1 MLDTVRILYEY
12 TLKNR
17 VPGFLTGAEYEEVC
31 QVAKGREEELY
42 RLLPQERQQS
52 LEDYSRE
59 LELKETIE
67 LEAMFQAALSVGME
81 LSRL

>member
-17 VPGFLTGAEYEEVC
+17 VPAFLTGEEYEEQC
-31 QVAKGREEELY
+31 RSTEQQEERLR
-42 RLLPQERQQS
+42 RLLPPEGQQS
-52 LEDYSRE
+52 LVDYAGDSRIKGD
-59 LELKETIE
+59 LE
-67 LEAMFQAALSVGME
+67 LEAMFQAAFSLGME

>member
-17 VPGFLTGAEYEEVC
+17 VPAFLVGEEYEEQCRVTER
-31 QVAKGREEELY
+31 QEEKL
-42 RLLPQERQQS
+42 RKLLPPEGQQP
-52 LEDYSRE
+52 LADYSSDIKMKGDME
-59 LELKETIE
+59 M
-67 LEAMFQAALSVGME
+67 EAMFQAAFSLGME

>member
-17 VPGFLTGAEYEEVC
+17 VPAFLTGEEYEEQC
-31 QVAKGREEELY
+31 RAIEKQEEELR
-42 RLLPQERQQS
+42 RLLPPEGQQLLKS
-52 LEDYSRE
+52 YSRN
-59 LELKETIE
+59 LELNGTME
-67 LEAMFQAALSVGME
+67 LEAIFQAAFSLGME

>member
-17 VPGFLTGAEYEEVC
+17 VPAFLTGEEYEEQC
-31 QVAKGREEELY
+31 RAIEKQEEELR
-42 RLLPQERQQS
+42 RLLSPEGQQLLKS
-52 LEDYSRE
+52 YSRD
-59 LELKETIE
+59 LELKGTME
-67 LEAMFQAALSVGME
+67 LEAMFQAAFSLGME